1 MNFLAY
7 INIYYTAGGSLWSNY
22 SQTAYLENDINTF
35 IMSTKCKIISI
46 HYTTLIYDDELTH
59 NVLLYYIIPTE

>member
-1 MNFLAY
+1 MVKLFSN
-7 INIYYTAGGSLWSNY
+7 NILS
-22 SQTAYLENDINTF
+22 YLENDINTF